1 MAQITVHRALPQTDD
16 RLVRRERMRSAVPVA
31 LAVSLLWGVV
41 IAGAVLLGRM
51 LDFGVWFLTSA

>member
-1 MAQITVHRALPQTDD
+1 MAQTTVHRTLPQTQDD
-16 RLVRRERMRSAVPVA
+16 EERRARLRSAVPVA

-51 LDFGVWFLTSA
+51 LDFGVWFLTSS